1 MHKKQK
7 LTNYQEFNQLHE
19 VAEISD
25 LNSLKKLLMCQ
36 ASSLTIV
43 PSPRKARAA
52 KIEHFV
58 FIILFVSTRQ
68 IFSSSIFIS

>member
-43 PSPRKARAA
+43 PSPGKARAA